1 MQITFDSTSGK
12 FVATDAAGNVLDS
25 SKNRDYLKR
34 KLNQIGFKETPA
46 AQVVANAA
54 AAEFAINDRFDFTEQ
69 LVTMVAT
76 GQTASVVITGEGGLG
91 KSYTVMQAMKA
102 AGLRDISDVEPGTVV
117 AARTCFCVV
126 KGFSTAK
133 GLYRTLYENRNSII
147 VLDDIDSIL
156 KDADAVNL
164 LKGALDSYD
173 KRVIS
178 WNTNAADDGLPRR
191 FEFTGGIVFIS
202 NMKLEKID
210 QAIRSRSMVVDL
222 TMTMGEKIERM
233 ATIMKDEV
241 FMPGVALQHK
251 QDALDLID
259 QHKDAASEISMRTLI
274 KITKIRVSGNRNW
287 AALAKY
293 ALLA

>member
-34 KLNQIGFKETPA
+34 KMTQLGMKESTAAPA
-46 AQVVANAA
+46 AIAPA
-54 AAEFAINDRFDFTEQ
+54 AAEFSIDARFGFTSQ
-69 LVTMVAT
+69 LVEMVAT

-91 KSYTVMQAMKA
+91 KSYTVMQAMKD
-102 AGLRDISDVEPGTVV
+102 AGLRDVSSLEEGTVV
-117 AARTCFCVV
+117 APGTAFCVV

-178 WNTNAADDGLPRR
+178 WNTNATDDGLPRR
-191 FEFTGGIVFIS
+191 FEFTGGVVFIS

-222 TMTMGEKIERM
+222 TMTMDEKIERM
-233 ATIMKDEV
+233 TTIMSDTA
-241 FMPGVALQHK
+241 FMPEVSMACK
-251 QDALDLID
+251 KDAIALID
-259 QHKDAASEISMRTLI
+259 QYKAAASEISMRTLI
-274 KITKIRVSGNRNW
+274 KVTKIRTSGNANW
-287 AALAKY
+287 AELAKY

>member
-76 GQTASVVITGEGGLG
+76 GQTASTILVGEGGLG
-91 KSYTVMQAMKA
+91 KSYTVTKA
-102 AGLRDISDVEPGTVV
+102 LKASGLRDISEMEPGSVV
-117 AARTCFCVV
+117 APRMAFRVI

-133 GLYRTLYENRNSII
+133 GLYRMLYENRNSII
-147 VLDDIDSIL
+147 VLDDVDSLL
-156 KDADAVNL
+156 KDPDALNL

-173 KRVIS
+173 KRIIS
-178 WNTNAADDGLPRR
+178 WNTNVADDGMPRS
-191 FEFTGGIVFIS
+191 FEFTGGVVFIS
-202 NMKLEKID
+202 NIRIDKID
-210 QAIRSRSMVVDL
+210 QALRSRSMVVDL
-222 TMTMGEKIERM
+222 SMTMDEKIERM
-233 ATIMKDEV
+233 GSIMEDPA
-241 FMPGVALQHK
+241 FMPDVEMNCK
-251 QDALDLID
+251 KDALELIS
-259 QHKDAASEISMRTLI
+259 QYKDVAKEVSMRTLI
-274 KITKIRVSGNRNW
+274 KVTKIRTSGNKNW
-287 AALAKY
+287 NALAKY
-293 ALLA
+293 ALSV

>member
-12 FVATDAAGNVLDS
+12 FVATDAAGTVLDS

-34 KLNQIGFKETPA
+34 KLTQLGLKETPA
-46 AQVVANAA
+46 AQVVASKA
-54 AAEFAINDRFDFTEQ
+54 AAEFTIDARFGFTSQ
-69 LVTMVAT
+69 LVEMVAT
-76 GQTASVVITGEGGLG
+76 GQTASTIITGEGGLG
-91 KSYTVMQAMKA
+91 KSFTVMQALKA
-102 AGLRDISDVEPGTVV
+102 AGLRDVSDLEEGTVV
-117 AARTCFCVV
+117 APRTSFCVV

-173 KRVIS
+173 KRIIS
-178 WNTNAADDGLPRR
+178 WNTNAQDDGLPRR
-191 FEFTGGIVFIS
+191 FEFKGGVVFIS
-202 NMKLEKID
+202 NMKLEQIH

-222 TMTMGEKIERM
+222 TMTMDEKIERM
-233 ATIMKDEV
+233 TTIMSDPA
-241 FMPGVALQHK
+241 FMPEVAMSCK
-251 QDALDLID
+251 TDAIALID
-259 QHKDAASEISMRTLI
+259 QYKDAASEISMRTLI
-274 KITKIRVSGNRNW
+274 KVTKIRTSGNRNW
-287 AALAKY
+287 AELAKY